1 MNQPKDKTSSLLL
14 LLGSMAIFGA
24 IGLVRRL
31 IPLPSSVIAM
41 ARGLIG
47 GAAILLVLLA
57 RGKRV
62 SLRALGGE
70 GLWLA
75 LAGVLLGFNWILLFE
90 AYRYT
95 TVAIATL
102 CYYMAP
108 ILVVLVSP
116 LLFHERITAKKA
128 VCVLLALVGMLLVS
142 GVLRADGGGGDARG
156 VLFGLGAALFY
167 AGIVLTNKKV
177 TRTDGLTRTVIQ
189 LLTAGV
195 VLVPY
200 VLLTEDL
207 SALTLTPYTV
217 GMLLVAGLVF
227 TALTYTMYF
236 SAIPGL
242 RAQTA
247 ALGSYIDPV
256 VAVLISALV
265 LHEPMTALDW
275 LGAALVLGATAVST
289 LERD

>member
-47 GAAILLVLLA
+47 GAAILLVLLV
-57 RGKRV
+57 RGKRI

-116 LLFHERITAKKA
+116 LLFHERVTAKKA

>member
-1 MNQPKDKTSSLLL
+1 M
-14 LLGSMAIFGA
+14 
-24 IGLVRRL
+24 
-31 IPLPSSVIAM
+31 
-41 ARGLIG
+41 
-47 GAAILLVLLA
+47 
-57 RGKRV
+57 
-62 SLRALGGE
+62 
-70 GLWLA
+70 
-75 LAGVLLGFNWILLFE
+75 
-90 AYRYT
+90 
-95 TVAIATL
+95 
-102 CYYMAP
+102 
-108 ILVVLVSP
+108 
-116 LLFHERITAKKA
+116 
-128 VCVLLALVGMLLVS
+128 
-142 GVLRADGGGGDARG
+142 
-156 VLFGLGAALFY
+156 FY

>member
-1 MNQPKDKTSSLLL
+1 MQPQKDKTSSLLL

-47 GAAILLVLLA
+47 GCALLILLLA
-57 RGKRV
+57 RRERLGLRSLGKDGR
-62 SLRALGGE
+62 
-70 GLWLA
+70 WLLLSGA
-75 LAGVLLGFNWILLFE
+75 LLGFNWILLFE
-90 AYRYT
+90 AFRFT
-95 TVAIATL
+95 SVAIATL
-102 CYYMAP
+102 CYYLAP

-116 LLFHERITAKKA
+116 ALFHERITLKKG
-128 VCVLLALVGMLLVS
+128 VCVVVALVGMLLIS
-142 GVLRADGGGGDARG
+142 GVTRGGARGDVRG
-156 VLFGLGAALFY
+156 VLFALAAAVFY
-167 AGIVLTNKKV
+167 AGIVLANKKITTV
-177 TRTDGLTRTVIQ
+177 DGLRRTVIQ
-189 LLTAGV
+189 LLAAGV

-207 SALTLTPYTV
+207 SALAWTPAAA

-236 SAIPGL
+236 TAIPGL
-242 RAQTA
+242 RAQTV

-256 VAVLISALV
+256 VAVLISALL
-265 LHEPMTALDW
+265 LHEPMSALEW
-275 LGAALVLGATAVST
+275 LGAVLLLGATAVST
-289 LERD
+289 LES

>member
-1 MNQPKDKTSSLLL
+1 MQPQKDKTSSLLL

-47 GAAILLVLLA
+47 GCALLILLLA
-57 RGKRV
+57 RRERLGLRSLGKDGR
-62 SLRALGGE
+62 
-70 GLWLA
+70 WLLLSGA
-75 LAGVLLGFNWILLFE
+75 LLGFNWILLFE
-90 AYRYT
+90 AFRFT
-95 TVAIATL
+95 SVAIATL
-102 CYYMAP
+102 CYYLAP

-116 LLFHERITAKKA
+116 ALFHERITLKKG
-128 VCVLLALVGMLLVS
+128 VCIVVALVGMLLIS
-142 GVLRADGGGGDARG
+142 GVTRGGARGDVRG
-156 VLFGLGAALFY
+156 VLFALAAAVFY
-167 AGIVLTNKKV
+167 AGIVLANKKITTV
-177 TRTDGLTRTVIQ
+177 DGLRRTVIQ
-189 LLTAGV
+189 LLAAGV

-207 SALTLTPYTV
+207 SALAWTPAAA

-236 SAIPGL
+236 TAIPGL
-242 RAQTA
+242 RAQTV

-256 VAVLISALV
+256 VAVLISALL
-265 LHEPMTALDW
+265 LHEPMSALEW
-275 LGAALVLGATAVST
+275 LGAVLLLGATAVST
-289 LERD
+289 LES

>member
-1 MNQPKDKTSSLLL
+1 MNQSKDKTSSLLL

-57 RGKRV
+57 RGKRI

>member
-1 MNQPKDKTSSLLL
+1 MQQPKDDIKSLLL

-47 GAAILLVLLA
+47 GAATYLYFRA
-57 RGKRV
+57 RGGRL

-70 GLWLA
+70 GKWLLLTGA
-75 LAGVLLGFNWILLFE
+75 LLGFNWILLFE

-95 TVAIATL
+95 SVAIATL

-116 LLFHERITAKKA
+116 ILFRERITVKKA
-128 VCVLLALVGMLLVS
+128 VCVAVALVGMLLVS
-142 GVLRADGGGGDARG
+142 GVLRGGGVQDVRG
-156 VLFGLGAALFY
+156 VLFGLAAAVLY
-167 AGIVLTNKKV
+167 ASIVLTNKKL
-177 TRTDGLTRTVIQ
+177 TRTDGLSRTILQ

-195 VLVPY
+195 VLIPY
-200 VLLTEDL
+200 VLLTENVT
-207 SALTLTPYTV
+207 ALEWSGGTIP
-217 GMLLVAGLVF
+217 MLLVAGLVF

-236 SAIPGL
+236 TAIPGL
-242 RAQTA
+242 RAQTV

-256 VAVLISALV
+256 VAVLISALF
-265 LHEPMTALDW
+265 LHEPMSAAEW
-275 LGAALVLGATAVST
+275 IGAVLILGATAVST
-289 LERD
+289 LD

>member
-1 MNQPKDKTSSLLL
+1 MQPQKDKTSSLLL

-47 GAAILLVLLA
+47 GCALLILLLA
-57 RGKRV
+57 RRERLGLRSLGKDGR
-62 SLRALGGE
+62 
-70 GLWLA
+70 WLLLSGA
-75 LAGVLLGFNWILLFE
+75 LLGFNWILLFE
-90 AYRYT
+90 AFRVT
-95 TVAIATL
+95 SVAIATL
-102 CYYMAP
+102 CYYLAP

-116 LLFHERITAKKA
+116 ALFHERITLKKG
-128 VCVLLALVGMLLVS
+128 VCVVVALVGMLLIS
-142 GVLRADGGGGDARG
+142 GVTRGGARGDVRG
-156 VLFGLGAALFY
+156 VLFALAAAVFY
-167 AGIVLTNKKV
+167 AGIVLANKKITTV
-177 TRTDGLTRTVIQ
+177 DGLRRTVIQ
-189 LLTAGV
+189 LLAAGV

-207 SALTLTPYTV
+207 SALAWTPAAA

-236 SAIPGL
+236 TAIPGL
-242 RAQTA
+242 RAQTV

-256 VAVLISALV
+256 VAVLISALL
-265 LHEPMTALDW
+265 LHEPMSALEW
-275 LGAALVLGATAVST
+275 LGAVLLLGATAVST
-289 LERD
+289 LES

>member
-1 MNQPKDKTSSLLL
+1 MQPQKDKTSSLLL

-47 GAAILLVLLA
+47 GCALLILLLA
-57 RGKRV
+57 RHERLGLRSLGKDGR
-62 SLRALGGE
+62 
-70 GLWLA
+70 WLLLSGA
-75 LAGVLLGFNWILLFE
+75 LLGFNWILLFE
-90 AYRYT
+90 AFRFT
-95 TVAIATL
+95 SVAIATL
-102 CYYMAP
+102 CYYLAP

-116 LLFHERITAKKA
+116 ALFHERITLKKG
-128 VCVLLALVGMLLVS
+128 VCVVVALVGMLLIS
-142 GVLRADGGGGDARG
+142 GVTRGGARGDVRG
-156 VLFGLGAALFY
+156 VLFALAAAVFY
-167 AGIVLTNKKV
+167 AGIVLANKKITTV
-177 TRTDGLTRTVIQ
+177 DGLRRTVIQ
-189 LLTAGV
+189 LLAAGV

-207 SALTLTPYTV
+207 SALAWTPAAA

-236 SAIPGL
+236 TAIPGL
-242 RAQTA
+242 RAQTV

-256 VAVLISALV
+256 VAVLISALL
-265 LHEPMTALDW
+265 LHEPMSALEW
-275 LGAALVLGATAVST
+275 LGAVLLLGATAVST
-289 LERD
+289 LES

>member
-57 RGKRV
+57 RGKRI

-116 LLFHERITAKKA
+116 LLLHERVTAKKA

-142 GVLRADGGGGDARG
+142 GVLRADAGGGDARG

>member
-1 MNQPKDKTSSLLL
+1 MQQKDDLKSLLL

-41 ARGLIG
+41 ARGLLG
-47 GAAILLVLLA
+47 GAATYLYFRA
-57 RGKRV
+57 RGGRL

-70 GLWLA
+70 GKWLLLTGA
-75 LAGVLLGFNWILLFE
+75 LLGFNWILLFE

-95 TVAIATL
+95 SVAVATL

-108 ILVVLVSP
+108 MLVVLASP
-116 LLFHERITAKKA
+116 LLFRERITARKA
-128 VCVLLALVGMLLVS
+128 VCVALALAGMLLVS
-142 GVLRADGGGGDARG
+142 GAGRGEGVKDARG
-156 VLFGLGAALFY
+156 VLFGLTAAVFY
-167 AGIVLTNKKV
+167 AAIVLTNKKL
-177 TRTDGLTRTVIQ
+177 TRTDGLSRTILQ

-195 VLVPY
+195 VLIPY
-200 VLLTEDL
+200 VLLTEDVT
-207 SALTLTPYTV
+207 ALDYT
-217 GMLLVAGLVF
+217 GSTIPMLLVAGLVF

-256 VAVLISALV
+256 VAVLISALF
-265 LHEPMTALDW
+265 LHEPMTAAEW
-275 LGAALVLGATAVST
+275 LGAVLILGATAVST
-289 LERD
+289 LD

>member
-1 MNQPKDKTSSLLL
+1 MNQSKDKTSSLLL

-57 RGKRV
+57 RGKRI

-116 LLFHERITAKKA
+116 LLFHERVTAKKA

-142 GVLRADGGGGDARG
+142 GVLRGGSGGGDARG

>member
-47 GAAILLVLLA
+47 GAAILLVLLV
-57 RGKRV
+57 RGKRI

>member
-1 MNQPKDKTSSLLL
+1 MQPQKDKTSSLLL

-47 GAAILLVLLA
+47 GAATYLYFRL
-57 RGKRV
+57 RGGRL

-70 GLWLA
+70 GKWLLLTGA
-75 LAGVLLGFNWILLFE
+75 LLGFNWILLFE

-95 TVAIATL
+95 SVAVATL

-108 ILVVLVSP
+108 MLVVLVSP
-116 LLFHERITAKKA
+116 LLFRERITARKA
-128 VCVLLALVGMLLVS
+128 VCVALALAGMLLVS
-142 GVLRADGGGGDARG
+142 GAGRGEGVKDARG
-156 VLFGLGAALFY
+156 VLFGLTAAVFY
-167 AGIVLTNKKV
+167 AAIVLTNKKL
-177 TRTDGLTRTVIQ
+177 TRTDGLSRTILQ

-195 VLVPY
+195 VLIPY
-200 VLLTEDL
+200 VLLTED
-207 SALTLTPYTV
+207 V
-217 GMLLVAGLVF
+217 

-256 VAVLISALV
+256 VAVLISALF
-265 LHEPMTALDW
+265 LHEPMTAAEW
-275 LGAALVLGATAVST
+275 LGAVLILGATAVST
-289 LERD
+289 LD

>member
-1 MNQPKDKTSSLLL
+1 MQQPKDDIKSLLL

-47 GAAILLVLLA
+47 GAATYLYFRA
-57 RGKRV
+57 RGGRL

-70 GLWLA
+70 GKWLLLTGA
-75 LAGVLLGFNWILLFE
+75 LLGFNWILLFE

-95 TVAIATL
+95 SVALATL

-116 LLFHERITAKKA
+116 ILFRERITVKKA
-128 VCVLLALVGMLLVS
+128 VCVAVALVGMLLVS
-142 GVLRADGGGGDARG
+142 GVLRGGGVQDVRG
-156 VLFGLGAALFY
+156 VLFGLAAAVLY
-167 AGIVLTNKKV
+167 ASIVLTNKKL
-177 TRTDGLTRTVIQ
+177 TRTDGLSRTILQ

-195 VLVPY
+195 VLIPY
-200 VLLTEDL
+200 VLLTENVT
-207 SALTLTPYTV
+207 ALEWSGGTIP
-217 GMLLVAGLVF
+217 MLLVAGLVF

-236 SAIPGL
+236 TAIPGL
-242 RAQTA
+242 RAQTV

-256 VAVLISALV
+256 VAVLISALF
-265 LHEPMTALDW
+265 LHEPMSAAEW
-275 LGAALVLGATAVST
+275 IGAVLILGATAVST
-289 LERD
+289 LD

>member
-1 MNQPKDKTSSLLL
+1 MQPQKDKTSSLLL

-47 GAAILLVLLA
+47 GCALLILLLA
-57 RGKRV
+57 RRERLGLRSLGKDGR
-62 SLRALGGE
+62 
-70 GLWLA
+70 WLLLSGA
-75 LAGVLLGFNWILLFE
+75 LLGFNWILLFE
-90 AYRYT
+90 AFRFT
-95 TVAIATL
+95 SVAIATL
-102 CYYMAP
+102 CYYLAP

-116 LLFHERITAKKA
+116 ALFHERITLKKG
-128 VCVLLALVGMLLVS
+128 VCVVVALIGMLLIS
-142 GVLRADGGGGDARG
+142 GVTRGGARGDVRG
-156 VLFGLGAALFY
+156 VLFALAAAVFY
-167 AGIVLTNKKV
+167 AGIVLANKKITTV
-177 TRTDGLTRTVIQ
+177 DGLRRTVIQ
-189 LLTAGV
+189 LLAAGV

-207 SALTLTPYTV
+207 SALAWTPAAA

-242 RAQTA
+242 RAQTV

-256 VAVLISALV
+256 VAVLISALL
-265 LHEPMTALDW
+265 LHEPMSALEW
-275 LGAALVLGATAVST
+275 LGAVLLLGATAVST
-289 LERD
+289 LES

>member
-1 MNQPKDKTSSLLL
+1 MQQPKDDIKSLLL

-31 IPLPSSVIAM
+31 IPLPSSLIAM

-47 GAAILLVLLA
+47 GAATYLYFRA
-57 RGKRV
+57 RGGRL

-70 GLWLA
+70 GKWLLLTGA
-75 LAGVLLGFNWILLFE
+75 LLGFNWILLFE

-95 TVAIATL
+95 SVAIATL

-116 LLFHERITAKKA
+116 ILFRERITVKKA
-128 VCVLLALVGMLLVS
+128 VCVAVALVGMLLVS
-142 GVLRADGGGGDARG
+142 GVLRGGGVQDVRG
-156 VLFGLGAALFY
+156 VLFGLAAAVLY
-167 AGIVLTNKKV
+167 ASIVLTNKKL
-177 TRTDGLTRTVIQ
+177 TRTDGLSRTILQ

-195 VLVPY
+195 VLIPY
-200 VLLTEDL
+200 VLLTENVT
-207 SALTLTPYTV
+207 ALEWSGGTIP
-217 GMLLVAGLVF
+217 MLLVAGLVF

-236 SAIPGL
+236 TAIPGL
-242 RAQTA
+242 RAQTV

-256 VAVLISALV
+256 VAVLISALF
-265 LHEPMTALDW
+265 LHEPMSAAEW
-275 LGAALVLGATAVST
+275 IGAVLILGATAVST
-289 LERD
+289 LD